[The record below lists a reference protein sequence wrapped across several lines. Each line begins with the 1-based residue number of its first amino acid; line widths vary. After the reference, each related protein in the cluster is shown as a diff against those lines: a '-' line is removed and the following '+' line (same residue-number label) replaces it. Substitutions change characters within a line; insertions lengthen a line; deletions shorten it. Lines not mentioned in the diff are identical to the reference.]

1 MSPDAAAAL
10 LPFAGLAVDVVVQVL
25 VLRAGA
31 RFGRSLAAGFA
42 AGAAAMAA
50 LLCLPAFAGCGGDS
64 GREGIS
70 LLVYGAYVG
79 FGFGYFSFLNLNQAS
94 LRVRIMKELLAE
106 GGSMAMDELL
116 QRYNADHIL
125 DARLARLLEGRK
137 IHQQRG
143 VYLGGPRSEFLRLAR
158 LLDVLKLVTTGRKTC
173 G

>member
-1 MSPDAAAAL
+1 MSSDAAATL
-10 LPFAGLAVDVVVQVL
+10 LPFAGLAIDVMVQVL

-31 RFGRSLAAGFA
+31 RFGRSLAVGFA

-50 LLCLPAFAGCGGDS
+50 LLCLPAFAGSGGGS
-64 GREGIS
+64 GRAGTA

-79 FGFGYFSFLNLNQAS
+79 FGYGYFSFLNLNQAS

-106 GGSMAMDELL
+106 GESMALDDLL
-116 QRYNADHIL
+116 LRYNAEHIL
-125 DARLARLLEGRK
+125 DARLDRLLEGRQ
-137 IHQQRG
+137 IHRQRG
-143 VYLGGPRSEFLRLAR
+143 VFLSGPRSEFLNLAR